1 MAGRGPRAG
10 GAHRTSEGMRHEDRR
25 HEDRWGEGDAGTQD
39 ALRSDARDDALV
51 RVHDLAGRPRGL
63 GFVADHHGTVVTS
76 HEVVDGLPR
85 LVLFAAGGDRSC
97 VVTASAVTSLPG
109 LDLALVRT
117 EGLGVDPLPVSVR
130 ERIESGAYVRI
141 AAGGWREAR
150 VLGATTATYTATDRV
165 HLLGQVLELAVGTAG
180 RDALRLGGGAAGGPV
195 LDAGTGAVVGVL
207 GTALQSGQRDAGFAV
222 PLCPPP
228 DGPLAELL
236 AENAATVPAFGAD
249 LNLAGVL
256 QLTAT
261 SIGQDGPPGTLAG
274 YVGRPDAGGAAGA
287 VEPVE
292 RAATAREFDAFAES
306 DASVLALVGPPGS
319 GRTTELAALAARRH
333 RGPRPAPTLWLRG
346 ADLQDE
352 DASVADAARRAL
364 ARAARIVAAP
374 SDLSTLGDTTPERLS
389 RLALDT
395 GRPLLL
401 LLDGPE
407 EMPPVLAHRLTDWT
421 DGTTQWL
428 RQTGARLMLAC
439 RAEYWETAGAEFP
452 GEVLHR
458 KTEATETDGPCLSG
472 RPGFV
477 DDPGSCHS
485 ARPAFVGEAG
495 QRLSARPAFEDEAVQ
510 ADGGPGAEPL
520 GGVEGAAAP
529 GDGTGRGGG
538 GESNPR
544 LPACVL
550 LGDLTPDEAQH
561 ARARYGIPDDALAAP
576 DARHPLTLRLLSEVR
591 AALPDTP
598 HPPLD
603 RDDVLSAHLDLMCLR
618 IAVRLA
624 AENGLR
630 GTAVRRLAAKVSG
643 QVHEAARRSLGPG
656 QGELDRASFEAV
668 FPWGP
673 APAAL
678 GGGTGWASAVLTE
691 GLLVPA
697 GNGYRFAHEEVA
709 DWIQGM
715 HLDLDEALHALVH
728 RRRTHPDAAHPLP
741 VPHHRV
747 GPVIQALLLLP
758 RHHGH
763 CQLAHRLE
771 ELIHALDADRHCWWA
786 ARLLTGTLL
795 RVPDATPYLDV
806 LHLLTDRIVAW
817 RRHRRSVSPEFGPHF
832 WTALPLPESERLDL
846 LRRLVLAD
854 DPPTDADEPG
864 RPRYLD
870 AAARL
875 LAADPTAVQRLLTRW
890 FDDDRPLPATPH
902 ATVACAAQALLHTHR
917 HRALDELTETL
928 VDSAHR
934 KADELLA
941 VLSEDETSA
950 ICRAVDRW
958 AHDERPAR
966 RVAAVAYGLRVA
978 PYVRTEADRELLRYA
993 ALALLARP
1001 DDCTLH
1007 GGALALLVRDPR
1019 TRALHLPQ
1027 ALAHFAAADPQFPAS
1042 ALVAALATHTE
1053 PVLEAFR
1060 ARLKLPG
1067 AKDALRTLADVTTPA
1082 LARRVAALVQEAVER
1097 QPGTA
1102 ADMAAYVDRRLDQG
1116 PSARVVLFPLVTGLL
1131 DGGAEQV
1138 RAALAAVLAT
1148 PGTAASRPL
1157 RRELREFLLAHERAP
1172 VVLDAFLHAT
1182 VQEGGER
1189 PDDDLRGLVHH
1200 TGLLLVRT
1208 PDGAARFDRG
1218 LVDLGRHVPG
1228 FAVRVAGWLTD
1239 TPQDWSAVVGPS
1251 TRRMIENL
1259 AGVRVPA

>member
-10 GAHRTSEGMRHEDRR
+10 DAHRTSEGTR
-25 HEDRWGEGDAGTQD
+25 HEDRWAERDDGTQD
-39 ALRSDARDDALV
+39 ARRPDSRDDALV
-51 RVHDLAGRPRGL
+51 RIHDLAGRPRGL

-76 HEVVDGLPR
+76 HEAVDGLPR
-85 LVLFAAGGDRSC
+85 LVLLAAGGDRSC
-97 VVTASAVTSLPG
+97 VVSASAVTSLPE

-117 EGLGVDPLPVSVR
+117 EGLGVDPLPVTGR
-130 ERIESGAYVRI
+130 ERIECGAYVRI

-150 VLGATTATYTATDRV
+150 VLGTTSATYTATDRV
-165 HLLGQVLELAVGTAG
+165 HLLGHALELAVGTAG

-228 DGPLAELL
+228 DGPLADLL
-236 AENAATVPAFGAD
+236 AENAATVPAYGTD

-256 QLTAT
+256 ELTAT
-261 SIGQDGPPGTLAG
+261 SVGQDGPPGTLAG
-274 YVGRPDAGGAAGA
+274 YVGRADAGGAGA
-287 VEPVE
+287 ADPVE

-306 DASVLALVGPPGS
+306 RASVLALVGPPGS
-319 GRTTELAALAARRH
+319 GRTTELAALAARRN
-333 RGPRPAPTLWLRG
+333 RGPSPAPTLWLRG
-346 ADLQDE
+346 ADLRDE
-352 DASVADAARRAL
+352 DASVAAAARRAL

-374 SDLSTLGDTTPERLS
+374 SDLSTLGDTTPERLA

-421 DGTTQWL
+421 DGTAQWL
-428 RQTGARLMLAC
+428 RETGARLMVAC

-452 GEVLHR
+452 GEMLYEGRH
-458 KTEATETDGPCLSG
+458 EAEP
-472 RPGFV
+472 
-477 DDPGSCHS
+477 
-485 ARPAFVGEAG
+485 EI
-495 QRLSARPAFEDEAVQ
+495 LSARPAFEDEAVQ
-510 ADGGPGAEPL
+510 ADGGPGAGPL
-520 GGVEGAAAP
+520 GGAEGAAAP

-538 GESNPR
+538 GETTPR
-544 LPACVL
+544 FPACVRL
-550 LGDLTPDEAQH
+550 ADLTPDEARQ
-561 ARARYGIPDDALAAP
+561 ARARYGIPEGALAEP

-591 AALPDTP
+591 AALPGTP
-598 HPPLD
+598 APPAAD
-603 RDDVLSAHLDLMCLR
+603 RDDVLSAYLDLMCLR

-673 APAAL
+673 APAWL

-697 GNGYRFAHEEVA
+697 GNGYRFAHEEFA

-728 RRRTHPDAAHPLP
+728 RHRTHPGATHPLP
-741 VPHHRV
+741 VPRHRI
-747 GPVIQALLLLP
+747 GPVVQALLLIP
-758 RHHGH
+758 RYHGT
-763 CQLAHRLE
+763 CQLSCRLE
-771 ELIHALDADRHCWWA
+771 ELTHALDADRHSWWA
-786 ARLLTGTLL
+786 ARLITETLL

-806 LHLLTDRIVAW
+806 LHLLTDRLVTW
-817 RRHRRSVSPEFGPHF
+817 RRHHRSVSREFGPHF

-854 DPPTDADEPG
+854 GPPTDADDPG
-864 RPRYLD
+864 HPRYLD
-870 AAARL
+870 AVARL
-875 LAADPTAVQRLLTRW
+875 LAADPTAVQRLLTCW

-917 HRALDELTETL
+917 HRALDDLTETL

-950 ICRAVDRW
+950 VCRAVDRW

-978 PYVRTEADRELLRYA
+978 PHVRSEADLELLRYA

-1019 TRALHLPQ
+1019 TRARHLPQ

-1060 ARLKLPG
+1060 ARLHRPG
-1067 AKDALRTLADVTTPA
+1067 AGDALRTLADVTTPA

-1116 PSARVVLFPLVTGLL
+1116 PSARAVLLPLVTGLL
-1131 DGGAEQV
+1131 DGGAEHV

-1182 VQEGGER
+1182 VQEGAER